1 MRKQMIITAAAVVAV
16 LSIIAPAVAQVGCG
30 IPAGCGFGPGPVGCG
45 IGAPF
50 GGFGPGPV
58 GCGIGLPF
66 GLGSFGVGLPF
77 GNIVALGLAMM
88 ESVLG
93 AAFGFMG
100 LGGLGG
106 WGLPFC

>member
-16 LSIIAPAVAQVGCG
+16 LSIVVPAVAQVPCG
-30 IPAGCGFGPGPVGCG
+30 IPAGCG

-77 GNIVALGLAMM
+77 GNIVAVGLAMM

-93 AAFGFMG
+93 AAFGFLG
-100 LGGLGG
+100 LGGPGG